1 MSHAIHNDIG
11 HEFEGEGGILSRI
24 LGIIGPFESV
34 AKILIPCHQNAD
46 AALRIK
52 DGEHLGNLA
61 GGAVFRLFA
70 FGAFRDRVIRH
81 LNDFVYIVE
90 AMK

>member
-34 AKILIPCHQNAD
+34 AKILIPWNAYFATPSRTTEPSTGAKD
-46 AALRIK
+46 AI
-52 DGEHLGNLA
+52 G
-61 GGAVFRLFA
+61 
-70 FGAFRDRVIRH
+70 
-81 LNDFVYIVE
+81 
-90 AMK
+90 